1 MKQTTRKKILEIFH
15 QQSGYARTRDIIQKG
30 IHHLHLRELQEDG
43 TIIKVKHGLFSLTE
57 NSHYSSLFES
67 QLLIPDVI
75 ICLGTALS
83 FYNFT
88 TWDPPET
95 HIAIPKSRKVT
106 LPEYPPVKL
115 FYFSGEFYKMGIIT
129 EKLETDKTI
138 KIYDREKTIC
148 DVIRYR
154 NKIGIDIMKEALG
167 EYIKSRDKNLN
178 KLNSYAKNLKISSVL
193 RQYLEVLL

>member
-1 MKQTTRKKILEIFH
+1 MKQNTRDKILDIFR
-15 QQSGYARTRDIIQKG
+15 QQSGYARTMDIKEKG
-30 IHHLHLRELQEDG
+30 IHHSHLKELQEDG

-57 NSHYSSLFES
+57 NDHYSSLIES
-67 QLLIPDVI
+67 QLSIPDGI

-83 FYNFT
+83 FYDFT
-88 TWDPPET
+88 TWDPSET

-106 LPEYPPVKL
+106 LPDYPPIKL

-129 EKLETDKTI
+129 EKLETGKTI
-138 KIYDREKTIC
+138 NIYDKEKTIC

-178 KLNSYAKNLKISSVL
+178 KLNTYAKDLKISSVL
-193 RQYLEVLL
+193 HQYLEVLL